1 MRLTLASLLQH
12 CDVGDSLYNGI
23 NCIVGGSWIGR
34 CAVGFVCF
42 EFLYTTEIISKH
54 RSCLLTT

>member
-42 EFLYTTEIISKH
+42 EFLYTTILYI
-54 RSCLLTT
+54 